1 MMSTVLSWYLA
12 DANQNKHHK
21 ERTMDKTIMLVAAQL
36 TMATCS
42 LLSPKERLLN
52 DASKRVRTEYLS
64 HVAYLTEQL
73 AHKKDAQ

>member
-1 MMSTVLSWYLA
+1 
-12 DANQNKHHK
+12 
-21 ERTMDKTIMLVAAQL
+21 MDKTIMLVAAQL